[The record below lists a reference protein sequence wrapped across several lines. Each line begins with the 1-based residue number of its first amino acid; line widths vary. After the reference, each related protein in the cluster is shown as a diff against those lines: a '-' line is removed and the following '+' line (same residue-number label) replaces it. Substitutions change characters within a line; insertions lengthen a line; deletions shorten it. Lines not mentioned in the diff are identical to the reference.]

1 MGAGTNER
9 IHDNLGEKMNIPTM
23 QVLLEAGVHFGHQVR
38 KWHPKMAQFIFSAKD
53 GVHIIDLE
61 KTVDK
66 LGQACKFAKDIASK
80 NGTILFVGT
89 KRQAA
94 EIIKTEAQRAD
105 MPYICERW
113 IGGLIT
119 NFSEIYK
126 NIEKLAN
133 LETKRT
139 AGEFEEFTKKERL
152 LIDREIAKLDRL
164 YGGLR
169 GLDKIPD
176 AIFVVDVKK
185 EETACREAQ
194 RREVPVVAICDT
206 NANLDLVD
214 YPVPGNDD
222 AVKSIKILVQTI
234 ADAIVEGRG
243 GVVKKEPPSVADSA
257 SAAASAEEAAMEG
270 KEEKEE
276 KEEVKKQ
283 VEKVAKP
290 KKEIKTKKVQNKAK
304 STKGTKK

>member
-1 MGAGTNER
+1 
-9 IHDNLGEKMNIPTM
+9 MNIPTM

-66 LGQACKFAKDIASK
+66 LGQACKFAKDIAS
-80 NGTILFVGT
+80 NGGTILFVGT
-89 KRQAA
+89 KRQAQ
-94 EIIKTEAQRAD
+94 EIIKTEAQRTD

-169 GLDKIPD
+169 SLDKIPD

-185 EETACREAQ
+185 EETACREGQ

-214 YPVPGNDD
+214 YPIPGNDD
-222 AVKSIKILVQTI
+222 AVKSIKILTQTA
-234 ADAIVEGRG
+234 ADAILEGKG
-243 GVVKKEPPSVADSA
+243 GVKETRSPAQATGLVGKTEEPSEPKATT
-257 SAAASAEEAAMEG
+257 E
-270 KEEKEE
+270 
-276 KEEVKKQ
+276 
-283 VEKVAKP
+283 P
-290 KKEIKTKKVQNKAK
+290 KKIKKSEKKAAKSKKTKKVVK
-304 STKGTKK
+304 KGALRND

>member
-1 MGAGTNER
+1 
-9 IHDNLGEKMNIPTM
+9 MNIPSM
-23 QVLLEAGVHFGHQVR
+23 QNLLEAGVHFGHQVR
-38 KWHPKMAQFIFSAKD
+38 KWHPKMSQFIFSAKD

-66 LGQACKFAKDIASK
+66 LSQACKFAKDIASK
-80 NGTILFVGT
+80 GGTILFVGT

-94 EIIKTEAQRAD
+94 EIIKTEAQRAG

-243 GVVKKEPPSVADSA
+243 GVIKEEPPSVADSA

-270 KEEKEE
+270 KEEPKEPEAQEVVKE
-276 KEEVKKQ
+276 KVKK
-283 VEKVAKP
+283 VKKL
-290 KKEIKTKKVQNKAK
+290 KKETKTKKTEKRTVSKKGAK
-304 STKGTKK
+304 K